1 MSPRTAVG
9 LKALRS
15 VPQRLLIG
23 LVLIYRWTLKPWLG
37 QGCRFEPTCSA
48 YALQALRE
56 HGAAGG
62 SYLAS
67 RRILRCHP
75 WCDGGLDPVP
85 AHRPR
90 LFNLFS
96 AKSRS

>member
-1 MSPRTAVG
+1 MSTISTA
-9 LKALRS
+9 LKALRG

-23 LVLIYRWTLKPWLG
+23 LVLAYRWTLKPWLG
-37 QGCRFEPTCSA
+37 QSCRFEPTCSA

-75 WCDGGLDPVP
+75 WCNGGVDPVP
-85 AHRPR
+85 SQRPR

-96 AKSRS
+96 AKSRP

>member
-1 MSPRTAVG
+1 MSKASIA
-9 LKALRS
+9 LKALLG

-23 LVLIYRWTLKPWLG
+23 LVLAYRWTLRPWLG
-37 QGCRFEPTCSA
+37 QACRFEPTCSG
-48 YALQALRE
+48 YALEALRA

-85 AHRPR
+85 AQRPR

-96 AKSRS
+96 AKSRP